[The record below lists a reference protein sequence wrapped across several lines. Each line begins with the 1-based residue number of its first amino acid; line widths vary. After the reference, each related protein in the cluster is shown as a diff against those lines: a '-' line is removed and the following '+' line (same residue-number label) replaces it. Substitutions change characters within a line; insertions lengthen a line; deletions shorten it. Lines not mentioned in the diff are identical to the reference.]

1 LKGRELIP
9 ALCFSENSRPNPS
22 LKRLFSQQ
30 QLGFKHPTFEF
41 TQHCEGFMWDGTSGS
56 SFNLG
61 FSEQLKFQRLARL
74 LFRNFYIALVT
85 LLCVFFSSTQTQA
98 QSGESSIS
106 AYAEAI
112 KKSTIAERITAM
124 DHYLSI
130 AGGSNL
136 KVDALEF
143 LIWDHLRLNHQSQS
157 VQRAQQLIGI
167 APANPI
173 AMAVLNQNAPAT
185 PLGKVQAQSQLASLK
200 SAMNNLDHLSK
211 PEGMVDRNFQ
221 VLKQQVAVMLTGATG
236 LCYLQ
241 IEDYA
246 DARPALQQAVTNDPN
261 NPQWVYGLALA
272 LLNGKN
278 RDQYR
283 GYWYLARASNLAGG
297 TPQGQQI
304 ASYGRTTYRKDG
316 GKDAGWDRFL
326 ASAAAL
332 DAPPSAEGTTV
343 ASASTANPANS
354 RATSTTA
361 ANSNSSNTNTASAQP
376 AQPTASQPSTKASTT
391 NSSKSSSDKT
401 SFDKTKTSSGFEATL
416 HEPLRPEPANAPAPP
431 PNRPK
436 VMAAP
441 SEAVSLGIM
450 IETSLL
456 TNENREAIIATLKDI
471 VRNMRSNDEACI
483 LVFSDQLDFE
493 QDLTADD
500 KLLED
505 AIGQIRPKPGKALLP
520 GIAFAA
526 GHLKRIGKNA
536 NRILLVISD
545 GRSNQAN
552 ADTLQFRSQ
561 VTGVRIDCIGVN
573 AGSTEQA
580 LLERLSGYSG
590 GKASF
595 ASGPGEFRTVA
606 LQMTRTMGIAVP

>member
-1 LKGRELIP
+1 MAE
-9 ALCFSENSRPNPS
+9 SR
-22 LKRLFSQQ
+22 
-30 QLGFKHPTFEF
+30 
-41 TQHCEGFMWDGTSGS
+41 TSGR
-56 SFNLG
+56 SFNTG
-61 FSEQLKFQRLARL
+61 FSEQLKPQRLARL
-74 LFRNFYIALVT
+74 LFRITSVVLVALF
-85 LLCVFFSSTQTQA
+85 CVFSGAAQA
-98 QSGESSIS
+98 QSQPQSGESSIS
-106 AYAEAI
+106 AYADAI

-157 VQRAQQLIGI
+157 VQRAQQLMAIS
-167 APANPI
+167 PANPI

-185 PLGKVQAQSQLASLK
+185 PQGKAQAQSQLGALK
-200 SAMNNLDHLSK
+200 SAMNSLDRLNK
-211 PEGMVDRNFQ
+211 PEGMLDRNFQ
-221 VLKQQVAVMLTGATG
+221 ILKQQVAIMLTGATG

-246 DARPALQQAVTNDPN
+246 EARPALQQAVTDDPN
-261 NPQWVYGLALA
+261 NAQWVYGLALA

-283 GYWYLARASNLAGG
+283 GYWYLARASNLTEG

-304 ASYGRTTYRKDG
+304 ASYARTTYRKDG

-332 DAPPSAEGTTV
+332 NAPPNVEGTTGSSFTSTVV
-343 ASASTANPANS
+343 ASNGHSGNS
-354 RATSTTA
+354 VSTA
-361 ANSNSSNTNTASAQP
+361 ANPNPSNTNTASAQAP
-376 AQPTASQPSTKASTT
+376 KPQPTQTATKSSAS
-391 NSSKSSSDKT
+391 NSSKSKN
-401 SFDKTKTSSGFEATL
+401 SSGFEATL
-416 HEPLRPEPANAPAPP
+416 HEPMRPESASPP
-431 PNRPK
+431 VVAPNRPK

-471 VRNMRSNDEACI
+471 VRSMRSNDEACI

-500 KLLED
+500 KLLEE
-505 AIGQIRPKPGKALLP
+505 AISQIRPKPGKALLP

-545 GRSNQAN
+545 GRTSQAN

-561 VTGVRIDCIGVN
+561 VTGVRIDCIGLN
-573 AGSTEQA
+573 AGATEQA
-580 LLERLSGYSG
+580 LLERVASYSG

-595 ASGPGEFRTVA
+595 ASAPSEFRTAA

>member
-1 LKGRELIP
+1 
-9 ALCFSENSRPNPS
+9 
-22 LKRLFSQQ
+22 
-30 QLGFKHPTFEF
+30 
-41 TQHCEGFMWDGTSGS
+41 MWDGTSRR
-56 SFNLG
+56 SFNFG
-61 FSEQLKFQRLARL
+61 FSEQLKTQRSARI
-74 LFRNFYIALVT
+74 LFRSVSVVLVV
-85 LLCVFFSSTQTQA
+85 LLCVVFSNTQAQA

-106 AYAEAI
+106 AYADAI

-157 VQRAQQLIGI
+157 VQRAQQLIAI

-173 AMAVLNQNAPAT
+173 AMAILNQNAPVT
-185 PLGKVQAQSQLASLK
+185 PQGKAQAQSQLASLK
-200 SAMNNLDHLSK
+200 SAMNSLDHLNK

-246 DARPALQQAVTNDPN
+246 DSRPALQQAVTNDPN

-272 LLNGKN
+272 LLNGKS

-283 GYWYLARASNLAGG
+283 GYWYLARASNLTEG

-332 DAPPSAEGTTV
+332 DAPPNAEGTTA
-343 ASASTANPANS
+343 ASVSAANPSNS
-354 RATSTTA
+354 RATSTNA
-361 ANSNSSNTNTASAQP
+361 ANTNSSNSNTASVQS
-376 AQPTASQPSTKASTT
+376 AQPTAAQPNTKSSAS
-391 NSSKSSSDKT
+391 NSSKSSSSK
-401 SFDKTKTSSGFEATL
+401 SKNSSGFEATL
-416 HEPLRPEPANAPAPP
+416 REPSRLESANAPAPP

-456 TNENREAIIATLKDI
+456 TNENRGAIIATLKDI

-505 AIGQIRPKPGKALLP
+505 AISQIRPKPGKALLP

-545 GRSNQAN
+545 GRTNQAN

-580 LLERLSGYSG
+580 LLQRVSGYSG